1 VVLEGVLHLFLSL
14 LRVVRM
20 VDFLRHPVNILL
32 VGIGGDEAVVKKFK
46 KCSGHGSLWYQ
57 RMREKSTRG
66 VALANLG
73 GRDLS
78 RITGSRRIGR
88 WEIMGSLSNQSG
100 VFRAETFAKRMHK

>member
-1 VVLEGVLHLFLSL
+1 
-14 LRVVRM
+14 M

-66 VALANLG
+66 VALA
-73 GRDLS
+73 
-78 RITGSRRIGR
+78 IFR
-88 WEIMGSLSNQSG
+88 WEGFVTHHRIKANWALGNHGQSFQP
-100 VFRAETFAKRMHK
+100 VWSF